1 MDDTRVKAR
10 FLPGR
15 LLLVGGLASILAAC
29 QTAPSDQPASDAGP
43 MPSME
48 DGAAPEK
55 AGASPFQ
62 RGMYAYLTAEMA
74 RQEGRLDIA
83 SEWYA
88 RAARVTGRGTLFERA
103 TEAALHGR
111 QGEKA
116 AAYAREWREAA
127 PERPEPLLA
136 LAQARLLLGK
146 PGEAVGV
153 LGALV
158 DQFPRAEEVYLGAGE
173 RLVQSGG
180 VETAVRVL
188 RETAGNNP
196 DNAAA
201 QLAYGYLLARLEQR
215 EQAADVLER
224 ALELRPHWEAAA
236 VELARTRSV
245 NEGMGILRDF
255 IDEHPR
261 ADQARLRYGQ
271 GLLAQGGAEE
281 AERVFLGLAEEGM
294 RDARVYMGLGMARSQ
309 QGDWRGARRALQRVL
324 ELDPG
329 NNEALFHLGQVTKE
343 LGSYEAAADYF
354 GRVNGGRYLEQARM
368 EEAAAA
374 VELGDLQRALR
385 LVRQVRA
392 YRPDEPEYFRLE
404 ARILAEIGQYRAAEE
419 VASKGLQQ
427 DPDHKELLY
436 TRSLVR
442 EKVGDYAGMEADIR
456 SVIEDHPQEARAY
469 NFLGYSLADRG
480 VRLSEA
486 LRLLERANELE
497 PNQGYILDSLGWAYF
512 RLGRLEA
519 AESYLRQ
526 ALERSE
532 EEDPEILVHLGEVL
546 EARGRPG
553 EAREMWLRALEMVE
567 EDSDMARELRRRLDE
582 GKQ

>member
-10 FLPGR
+10 FLLGR
-15 LLLVGGLASILAAC
+15 LLLVGGLASTLAAC
-29 QTAPSDQPASDAGP
+29 QTAPPEKPATDVAP
-43 MPSME
+43 EPSME
-48 DGAAPEK
+48 DSSPPEK
-55 AGASPFQ
+55 AEASPFQ

-83 SEWYA
+83 AEWYA
-88 RAARVTGRGTLFERA
+88 RAARVTGRGGLFEQA

-111 QGEKA
+111 KGEKA
-116 AAYAREWREAA
+116 ADYAREWREAA

-136 LAQARLLLGK
+136 LAQARLLVGE
-146 PGEAVGV
+146 PGEAVEVIGV
-153 LGALV
+153 LV
-158 DQFPRAEEVYLGAGE
+158 DRFPRAEELYLSAGE
-173 RLVQSGG
+173 RLVQAGG
-180 VETAVRVL
+180 VESAVRVL
-188 RETAGNNP
+188 RDAAENNS
-196 DNAAA
+196 DKAAT

-215 EQAADVLER
+215 EKAADVLER

-245 NEGMGILRDF
+245 GEGLRLLRDF

-261 ADQARLRYGQ
+261 AVQARLRYGQ
-271 GLLAQGGAEE
+271 GLLARGEAEE
-281 AERVFLGLAEEGM
+281 AEQAFRELSEEGM
-294 RDARVYMGLGMARSQ
+294 QDPRVHMGLGLARSQ
-309 QGDWRGARRALQRVL
+309 QGNWQGARRALQRVL
-324 ELDPG
+324 DLDPG
-329 NNEALFHLGQVTKE
+329 NNEALFHLGQVAQE
-343 LGSYEAAADYF
+343 LENYEAAADYF
-354 GRVNGGRYLEQARM
+354 GRVSGGRYLEQARM

-374 VELGDLQRALR
+374 VELGDLQRALQ
-385 LVRQVRA
+385 LVRQVRTV
-392 YRPDEPEYFRLE
+392 RPDEPEYFRLE

-419 VASKGLQQ
+419 VASQGLQQ
-427 DPDHKELLY
+427 DSDHKELRY
-436 TRSLVR
+436 TRALVR
-442 EKVGDYAGMEADIR
+442 EEVGDYAGMEADIR
-456 SVIEDHPQEARAY
+456 QVIEDHPKEARAY

-512 RLGRLEA
+512 RLGRLET

-526 ALERSE
+526 ALEQSE

-546 EARGRPG
+546 EARGRPE
-553 EAREMWLRALEMVE
+553 EAREMWRGALELME

-582 GKQ
+582 ESQ